1 MPLRLRRVFAKV
13 SCSAAPARLAVTAM
27 HLCQTCLRICTPAD
41 TAEANLLFGHRGIS
55 VSNADNNGAQL
66 PLQARSKVCHEGRLP
81 GIRKRPKTVL
91 DPVKEAT
98 FRQHQANFFAG
109 RASLVHW
116 YPHVYATPPSALL
129 VTERV
134 CHLLL

>member
-66 PLQARSKVCHEGRLP
+66 PLQPRSKVCHEGRLP
-81 GIRKRPKTVL
+81 GIRNAPRQSSTPSRRPLSVSTKPT
-91 DPVKEAT
+91 
-98 FRQHQANFFAG
+98 
-109 RASLVHW
+109 S
-116 YPHVYATPPSALL
+116 LL
-129 VTERV
+129 VG
-134 CHLLL
+134 HLLYTGTRMFMPPPLQLYW